1 MAGLGFMG
9 LWQIQ
14 ATLTNSIVSSSRF
27 YLAIEFLFI
36 FRIFVHL
43 VYVEKYH
50 LTACT
55 FGLVLACS
63 NVRLRKKKKSS
74 VNVSSIFGNIF
85 PRIEKIV
92 NPFSIFEKIFLK
104 IDNLICGLRV
114 HVGKIQKN
122 ISFNYVFLYYE
133 TFSK

>member
-63 NVRLRKKKKSS
+63 NVRLRKKKKKK
-74 VNVSSIFGNIF
+74 VRLTCHLFLEIF
-85 PRIEKIV
+85 
-92 NPFSIFEKIFLK
+92 S
-104 IDNLICGLRV
+104 
-114 HVGKIQKN
+114 Q
-122 ISFNYVFLYYE
+122 
-133 TFSK
+133 